1 MVKFR
6 SLNKGTNELGQSV
19 KIQTNGMKVQTMRLK
34 IVCVCVCV
42 YIYIYMYGEI

>member
-19 KIQTNGMKVQTMRLK
+19 KIQTNGIKVQTMRLK

-42 YIYIYMYGEI
+42 CVYMYGEI